1 MSLFPRFSHGF
12 SSIQHQKLLRPQH
25 VWVTRTF
32 NAIIFPIRNHSA
44 VMSSI
49 WTVPNPKFS
58 TGFRIRYEFRPIFAS
73 KCPSAQWETPNEFIW
88 VSEFGCIGFFNL
100 QSGVQKHTKMIPS
113 IWSESPKS
121 RFFAMIGKQNDPSFY
136 REMTVLNCCRV
147 SVIGRFW
154 VAFVFITE

>member
-1 MSLFPRFSHGF
+1 MVSALFSTKNCSDHNTYEL
-12 SSIQHQKLLRPQH
+12 K
-25 VWVTRTF
+25 RTF
-32 NAIIFPIRNHSA
+32 NTIIFPIRNHSA

-88 VSEFGCIGFFNL
+88 VSEFGCICFFSL

-136 REMTVLNCCRV
+136 REMTVQSPLV
-147 SVIGRFW
+147 LYYVFRFGLK
-154 VAFVFITE
+154 FCMETRLIMRFIY